1 MNRGRM
7 TSRVRIQFVAL
18 VMLVGMGALGLR
30 LWWIQVAHG
39 AEWTSQ
45 LRGSS
50 QATVRIP
57 SVRGEIKDRNGVTL
71 VQNRASYEVDFYLP
85 EMVKGYRERFGS
97 PPLSEYRAII
107 NGMPKDQKEPDIIKI
122 VNDGIVPRLNDLDLA
137 RDYNAAK
144 LQRHYRNDTEVPFS
158 YIKDIDFPT
167 MAKFSE
173 HDVGLPGVDIAIKPV
188 RSYVYG
194 ALAAHI
200 LGYVGMPD
208 DINKEEA
215 SKFTFYQQDVE
226 GKSNIEKTMDEYLRG
241 KPGVRY
247 LRKNAKGTIEGVL
260 REDPPQQGANVF
272 LTIDT
277 RIQAIAEE
285 ALRAVGRA
293 GAVVV
298 DPNNGNVLAMA
309 TVPSFDPNTFIP
321 SIKAKDWKALQ
332 KDEGDPL
339 VNRAIS
345 ALPPGST
352 FKLITALS
360 GLRGTKNL
368 AGAKYSCGGGVS
380 YGDHFFQCWVA
391 EKHYTHGTLGLPDA
405 IKVSCDSFFYQYG
418 NAASIQSIDQI
429 GKMLGIGEESGLQL
443 TGEQTG
449 NMPGPEWM
457 QIHHPQERWSQA
469 QTANVSIG
477 QGYTLVSP
485 LQLAMAYATI
495 ANGGVCYYPR
505 LVDKILKQ
513 DGSPVL
519 DERGNPAAAP
529 PRVRSDLRQEISPD
543 KIELVRKGLWKVVNE
558 DGGTGGRARLK
569 DWMVAGKTGT
579 AQATDRGHKDT
590 VAWFACFAPFDHP
603 KYVVAVMVQGGEHG
617 GSVAGPIAT
626 RIIERTL
633 ALDEGKFNMQVAW
646 LAPAHKA
653 NPFQMIKDVNYAGGN
668 VPSGD
673 EENADESQN
682 ATAEMASS
690 DASPDVEPEADTQG
704 KVRRRASAPVA
715 RALPA
720 APAAPRNFF
729 QRLFGVHSPPQLF
742 STALWSTPAT
752 GTCAGAPAAQPP
764 ARTHTMNPRLEKL
777 RQDSAAWLMTGQPL
791 HFYDRQSKKDFGAFL
806 SKDRQQAHTQRGK
819 TRIPRGLARERPAG
833 GI

>member
-1 MNRGRM
+1 MNRGRL
-7 TSRVRIQFVAL
+7 TSRLRIQL
-18 VMLVGMGALGLR
+18 VGLLMLLGMGALGLR

-57 SVRGEIKDRNGVTL
+57 SVRGEIKDRNGITL

-85 EMVKGYRERFGS
+85 EMVKGYRERFGP
-97 PPLSEYRAII
+97 PPLTEYRAVI

-122 VNDGIVPRLNDLDLA
+122 VNHGIVPRLNDLDLA
-137 RDYNAAK
+137 RDYNAGR
-144 LQRHYRNDTEVPFS
+144 LQKHYRNDTEVPYS
-158 YIKDIDFPT
+158 YVKDIDFPT
-167 MAKFSE
+167 LAKFSE

-208 DINKEEA
+208 DIDKEEA
-215 SKFTFYQQDVE
+215 GKFTFYQQDVE
-226 GKSNIEKTMDEYLRG
+226 GKSNIEKTMDHYLRG

-260 REDPPQQGANVF
+260 KEDPPQQGANVF
-272 LTIDT
+272 LTIDA

-285 ALRAVGRA
+285 ALRVVSRA

-298 DPNNGNVLAMA
+298 DPNNGNVLAM
-309 TVPSFDPNTFIP
+309 TSVPSFDPNTFIP

-332 KDEGDPL
+332 KDEADPL

-345 ALPPGST
+345 CLPPGST
-352 FKLITALS
+352 FKLITSLA
-360 GLRGTKNL
+360 GLRGAKNL

-391 EKHYTHGTLGLPDA
+391 SKHYTHGTIGLADA

-418 NAASIQSIDQI
+418 NAAGIQSLDHI

-443 TGEQTG
+443 SGEQTG

-495 ANGGVCYYPR
+495 ANSGVCYYPR
-505 LVDKILKQ
+505 LVDKVLKQ
-513 DGSPVL
+513 DGSPLL
-519 DERGNPAAAP
+519 DEQGNPAAPP
-529 PRVRSDLRQEISPD
+529 PRVRSDLRQEMPPD
-543 KIELVRKGLWKVVNE
+543 RIELVRKGLWKVVNE
-558 DGGTGGRARLK
+558 GGGTGGRAHLQ
-569 DWMVAGKTGT
+569 DWVVAGKTGT
-579 AQATDRGHKDT
+579 AQATERGHEEN
-590 VAWFACFAPFDHP
+590 VAWFACFAPFDRP
-603 KYVVAVMVQGGEHG
+603 KYVVVVMVQGASGHG
-617 GSVAGPIAT
+617 GEVAGPIAT
-626 RIIERTL
+626 RILERTL
-633 ALDEGKFNMQVAW
+633 AQDEGKFDMKVAW
-646 LAPAHKA
+646 LTPAHHA
-653 NPFQMIKDVNYAGGN
+653 NPLQLIKSVAYHGAGGN
-668 VPSGD
+668 LGSVD
-673 EENADESQN
+673 EEDANQSQSG
-682 ATAEMASS
+682 TAQMASS
-690 DASPDVEPEADTQG
+690 DASPDVEPEADAQG
-704 KVRRRASAPVA
+704 KVGRRGSAPVVRTA
-715 RALPA
+715 PA
-720 APAAPRNFF
+720 APQAPRNFF
-729 QRLFGVHSPPQLF
+729 QRLFGMHP
-742 STALWSTPAT
+742 
-752 GTCAGAPAAQPP
+752 
-764 ARTHTMNPRLEKL
+764 
-777 RQDSAAWLMTGQPL
+777 
-791 HFYDRQSKKDFGAFL
+791 
-806 SKDRQQAHTQRGK
+806 
-819 TRIPRGLARERPAG
+819 RPAPTPPPPPSRRRG
-833 GI
+833 TTR

>member
-1 MNRGRM
+1 MNRHRNNW
-7 TSRVRIQFVAL
+7 RLRIQFLAL
-18 VMLVGMGALGLR
+18 FMLLGMGALGLR

-39 AEWTSQ
+39 VEWTAQ
-45 LRGSS
+45 LRTSS

-57 SVRGEIKDRNGVTL
+57 SVRGEIKDRNGLTL

-97 PPLSEYRAII
+97 PPLTEYRATI
-107 NGMPKDQKEPDIIKI
+107 NGMPKDMKEPDIIKI
-122 VNDGIVPRLNDLDLA
+122 VNDGIIPRLNDLDLA
-137 RDYNAAK
+137 RDYNSNR

-188 RSYVYG
+188 RSYIYG
-194 ALAAHI
+194 ALAAHL

-208 DINKEEA
+208 DVDKEEA
-215 SKFTFYQQDVE
+215 RKFTFYQADVE
-226 GKSNIEKTMDEYLRG
+226 GKSNIEKSMDEYLRG
-241 KPGVRY
+241 KPGMRY
-247 LRKNAKGTIEGVL
+247 LRKSAKGTIEGIL

-272 LTIDT
+272 LTLDA
-277 RIQAIAEE
+277 RIQSITEE
-285 ALRAVGRA
+285 ALRAVGRG

-298 DPNNGNVLAMA
+298 DPNNGNILAMA
-309 TVPSFDPNTFIP
+309 SVPSFDPNKFIP

-332 KDEGDPL
+332 KDEADPL

-352 FKLITALS
+352 FKLITSLA
-360 GLRGTKNL
+360 GLRRNL
-368 AGAKYSCGGGVS
+368 ANARYNCGGGVS
-380 YGDHFFQCWVA
+380 YGDHFFQCWAA
-391 EKHYTHGTLGLPDA
+391 EKHYTHGTLGLVDA

-418 NAASIQSIDQI
+418 NAASIQSIDAV
-429 GKMLGIGEESGLQL
+429 GKMLGIGEESGLRL

-449 NMPGPEWM
+449 NLPGPEWM

-495 ANGGVCYYPR
+495 ANGGICYYPR
-505 LVDKILKQ
+505 LVDKVLKQ

-519 DERGNPAAAP
+519 EEHGNVAVPQTP
-529 PRVRSDLRQEISPD
+529 QVRSDLRKELSPD

-569 DWMVAGKTGT
+569 DVQVAGKTGT

-590 VAWFACFAPFDHP
+590 VAWFACFAPFENP

-617 GSVAGPIAT
+617 GSVAGPVAT
-626 RIIERTL
+626 RILERAL
-633 ALDEGKFNMQVAW
+633 ALDEGKFDMQVTW
-646 LAPAHKA
+646 LSPAHKA
-653 NPFQMIKDVNYAGGN
+653 NPFQMLKDVNYAGGN
-668 VPSGD
+668 IPSGD

-682 ATAEMASS
+682 ATAQMASS
-690 DASPDVEPEADTQG
+690 DAAPDVEPEADSRGQ
-704 KVRRRASAPVA
+704 VRRRAAVPAGRAVPVA
-715 RALPA
+715 
-720 APAAPRNFF
+720 APQPRNFF
-729 QRLFGVHSPPQLF
+729 ERLFGIRRPP
-742 STALWSTPAT
+742 
-752 GTCAGAPAAQPP
+752 APAPTPPP
-764 ARTHTMNPRLEKL
+764 ARR
-777 RQDSAAWLMTGQPL
+777 
-791 HFYDRQSKKDFGAFL
+791 
-806 SKDRQQAHTQRGK
+806 RGI
-819 TRIPRGLARERPAG
+819 R
-833 GI
+833 

>member
-1 MNRGRM
+1 MRRRRIN
-7 TSRVRIQFVAL
+7 SRLRIQFLAL
-18 VMLVGMGALGLR
+18 LVLMGLGALGLR

-39 AEWTSQ
+39 AEWTAQ

-57 SVRGEIKDRNGVTL
+57 SVRGEIKDRTGLTL

-97 PPLSEYRAII
+97 PPLTEYRAII
-107 NGMPKDQKEPDIIKI
+107 NGMPKDQKEPDIIQI
-122 VNDGIVPRLNDLDLA
+122 VNHGIIPRLNDLDLA
-137 RDYNAAK
+137 RDYNASR

-194 ALAAHI
+194 ALAAHL
-200 LGYVGMPD
+200 LGYVGAPD
-208 DINKEEA
+208 ELNTEDA
-215 SKFTFYQQDVE
+215 RKFTFYQGDVE
-226 GKSNIEKTMDEYLRG
+226 GKSNVEKSMDEYLRG

-247 LRKNAKGTIEGVL
+247 LRRNAKGTIDGVL
-260 REDPPQQGANVF
+260 REVPPQQGANVF
-272 LTIDT
+272 LTLDG
-277 RIQAIAEE
+277 RIQAIADE
-285 ALRAVGRA
+285 ALRAVSRA

-298 DPNNGNVLAMA
+298 DPNNGNILAMA
-309 TVPSFDPNTFIP
+309 SVPSFDPNTFIP

-345 ALPPGST
+345 CLPPGST
-352 FKLITALS
+352 FKLITSLA

-368 AGAKYSCGGGVS
+368 AGAKFSCGGGVS
-380 YGDHFFQCWVA
+380 YGDHFFSCWVA
-391 EKHYTHGTLGLPDA
+391 KKHYTHGTIGLADA

-418 NAASIQSIDQI
+418 NAAGIQSIDI
-429 GKMLGIGEESGLQL
+429 VGKLLGIGEESGLHL
-443 TGEQTG
+443 SGEQTG

-505 LVDKILKQ
+505 LVDRVLNQ

-519 DERGNPAAAP
+519 DEHGKVAVPQT
-529 PRVRSDLRQEISPD
+529 PRVRTDLRQEISPD
-543 KIELVRKGLWKVVNE
+543 KIDLVRKGLWKVVNE

-569 DWMVAGKTGT
+569 DVVVAGKTGT
-579 AQATDRGHKDT
+579 AQATERGQEEN

-603 KYVVAVMVQGGEHG
+603 KYVVAVMVQGASGHG
-617 GSVAGPIAT
+617 GEVAGPIAT
-626 RIIERTL
+626 RILER
-633 ALDEGKFNMQVAW
+633 ALGQDEGKFDMQVAW
-646 LAPAHKA
+646 LAPAHHA
-653 NPFQMIKDVNYAGGN
+653 NPLQLIKSVAYHDAGGN
-668 VPSGD
+668 LGSED
-673 EENADESQN
+673 EEDADQSQN
-682 ATAEMASS
+682 ATAQMASS
-690 DASPDVEPEADTQG
+690 DASPDVEPEADSQG
-704 KVRRRASAPVA
+704 KVRRRAAVPVA
-715 RALPA
+715 RAVPVA
-720 APAAPRNFF
+720 TPAPRNFF
-729 QRLFGVHSPPQLF
+729 QRLFGARPQ
-742 STALWSTPAT
+742 P
-752 GTCAGAPAAQPP
+752 APAPTPP
-764 ARTHTMNPRLEKL
+764 PPTRR
-777 RQDSAAWLMTGQPL
+777 
-791 HFYDRQSKKDFGAFL
+791 
-806 SKDRQQAHTQRGK
+806 RGV
-819 TRIPRGLARERPAG
+819 R
-833 GI
+833 

>member
-1 MNRGRM
+1 MSRRRI
-7 TSRVRIQFVAL
+7 TSRARIQFL
-18 VMLVGMGALGLR
+18 GLLMLMGMGSLGLR

-39 AEWTSQ
+39 PEWTSQ

-208 DINKEEA
+208 DIDKEEA
-215 SKFTFYQQDVE
+215 RKFTFYQQDME

-260 REDPPQQGANVF
+260 REDPPEQGANVL
-272 LTIDT
+272 LTIDA
-277 RIQAIAEE
+277 RIQAITEE
-285 ALRAVGRA
+285 ALRAVNRA

-309 TVPSFDPNTFIP
+309 SVPSFDPNTFIP
-321 SIKAKDWKALQ
+321 SIKAKDWKGLQ

-352 FKLITALS
+352 FKLITSLA
-360 GLRGTKNL
+360 GLRGTKILDN
-368 AGAKYSCGGGVS
+368 ARYSCGGGVS

-391 EKHYTHGTLGLPDA
+391 EKHYTHGTIGLADA

-418 NAASIQSIDQI
+418 NAAGIQSIDAV

-485 LQLAMAYATI
+485 LQLAMAYVAI

-505 LVDKILKQ
+505 MVDKVLKQ
-513 DGSPVL
+513 DGSPML
-519 DERGNPAAAP
+519 DQQGNPAAPP

-569 DWMVAGKTGT
+569 DWVVAGKTGT
-579 AQATDRGHKDT
+579 AQASVRGHKDT
-590 VAWFACFAPFDHP
+590 TAWFACFAPFEHP

-617 GSVAGPIAT
+617 GSVAGPVAD
-626 RIIERTL
+626 RILERSL
-633 ALDEGKFNMQVAW
+633 ALDEGKFDMQVAW
-646 LAPAHKA
+646 LRPAHKP
-653 NPFQMIKDVNYAGGN
+653 NPFQMIQAATYHDKGGN
-668 VPSGD
+668 LGAED
-673 EENADESQN
+673 EENAGDSQN
-682 ATAEMASS
+682 ATAQMASS

-715 RALPA
+715 RARPA
-720 APAAPRNFF
+720 APPAPRNFF
-729 QRLFGVHSPPQLF
+729 QRLFGVHPRP
-742 STALWSTPAT
+742 
-752 GTCAGAPAAQPP
+752 APAPAPP
-764 ARTHTMNPRLEKL
+764 PPSRR
-777 RQDSAAWLMTGQPL
+777 
-791 HFYDRQSKKDFGAFL
+791 
-806 SKDRQQAHTQRGK
+806 RGP
-819 TRIPRGLARERPAG
+819 TR
-833 GI
+833 

>member
-1 MNRGRM
+1 MNRGRLS
-7 TSRVRIQFVAL
+7 SRLRIQL
-18 VMLVGMGALGLR
+18 VGVLMLLGMGALGLR

-39 AEWTSQ
+39 EVWTSQ

-85 EMVKGYRERFGS
+85 EMVKGYRERFGP
-97 PPLSEYRAII
+97 PPLTEYRAII

-122 VNDGIVPRLNDLDLA
+122 VNGGIVPRLNDLDLA
-137 RDYNAAK
+137 RDYNAGK
-144 LQRHYRNDTEVPFS
+144 LQKHYRNDTEVPYS
-158 YIKDIDFPT
+158 YVKDIDFPT
-167 MAKFSE
+167 LAKFSE

-200 LGYVGMPD
+200 LGYVGMPN
-208 DINKEEA
+208 DIDKEEA
-215 SKFTFYQQDVE
+215 GKFTFYQQDME
-226 GKSNIEKTMDEYLRG
+226 GKSNIEKTMDQYLRG

-260 REDPPQQGANVF
+260 KEDSPQQGANVF
-272 LTIDT
+272 LTIDS

-285 ALRAVGRA
+285 ALRVVSRA

-298 DPNNGNVLAMA
+298 DPNNGNVLAMMS
-309 TVPSFDPNTFIP
+309 VPSFDPNTFIP

-332 KDEGDPL
+332 KDEADPL

-345 ALPPGST
+345 CLPPGST
-352 FKLITALS
+352 FKLITSLA
-360 GLRGTKNL
+360 GLRGAKNL

-391 EKHYTHGTLGLPDA
+391 SKHYTHGTIGLADA

-418 NAASIQSIDQI
+418 NAAGIQSIDHI

-443 TGEQTG
+443 SGEQTG

-469 QTANVSIG
+469 QTANVTIG

-505 LVDKILKQ
+505 LVDKVLKQ
-513 DGSPVL
+513 DGSPLL
-519 DERGNPAAAP
+519 DEQGNPATLP
-529 PRVRSDLRQEISPD
+529 PRVRSDLRQEIPPD
-543 KIELVRKGLWKVVNE
+543 RIELVRKGLWKVVNE
-558 DGGTGGRARLK
+558 GGGTGGRAHLQ
-569 DWMVAGKTGT
+569 DWVVAGKTGT
-579 AQATDRGHKDT
+579 AQATERGHEEN

-603 KYVVAVMVQGGEHG
+603 KYVVVVMVQGASGHG
-617 GSVAGPIAT
+617 GEVAGPIAT
-626 RIIERTL
+626 RILERTL
-633 ALDEGKFNMQVAW
+633 AQDEGKFDMQVAW
-646 LAPAHKA
+646 LAPAHHA
-653 NPFQMIKDVNYAGGN
+653 NPLQLIKSVAYHGAGGN
-668 VPSGD
+668 LGSVD
-673 EENADESQN
+673 EEDANQSQSG
-682 ATAEMASS
+682 TAQMASS
-690 DASPDVEPEADTQG
+690 DASPDVEPEADAQG
-704 KVRRRASAPVA
+704 KVQRRGSASAV
-715 RALPA
+715 RT
-720 APAAPRNFF
+720 APAAPQASRNFF
-729 QRLFGVHSPPQLF
+729 ERLFGIRRQPAPASPP
-742 STALWSTPAT
+742 PPPPNRRR
-752 GTCAGAPAAQPP
+752 GT
-764 ARTHTMNPRLEKL
+764 N
-777 RQDSAAWLMTGQPL
+777 
-791 HFYDRQSKKDFGAFL
+791 
-806 SKDRQQAHTQRGK
+806 
-819 TRIPRGLARERPAG
+819 TR
-833 GI
+833 